1 MFTTMKNPGLFLL
14 LLSCIALQSCKK
26 EQSQKD
32 TKATPV
38 PAENLTNVAC
48 YKALYESD
56 TIEMKM
62 VTSKDNK
69 ITGDM
74 VMSLYAK
81 PKKIGKITG
90 SFHGDT
96 LLVDYSFYQGAD
108 KVKIFSNP
116 MAFLKRGDELVLGNG
131 KIEYYFGKSYFVK
144 GQPIDYDN
152 VKYKF
157 KSVDCV
163 DK

>member
-1 MFTTMKNPGLFLL
+1 MKNLGLFLL
-14 LLSCIALQSCKK
+14 LISCIGLQSCKK
-26 EQSQKD
+26 EQSLKD
-32 TKATPV
+32 AKATPV
-38 PAENLTNVAC
+38 HAEIPTDVAC
-48 YKALYESD
+48 YKAMYESD

-62 VTSKDNK
+62 ITSKDNK

-74 VMSLYAK
+74 TMSLYAN
-81 PKKIGKITG
+81 PKKVGKIKG
-90 SFHGDT
+90 EFHGDT

-108 KVKIFSNP
+108 KAKIFTNP
-116 MAFLKRGDELVLGNG
+116 MAFLKRGDSLILGNG

-152 VKYKF
+152 VKYKLT
-157 KSVDCV
+157 SVDCV

>member
-1 MFTTMKNPGLFLL
+1 MRNLSLFVL
-14 LLSCIALQSCKK
+14 LLSCVALQSCKK
-26 EQSQKD
+26 DQSQKEA
-32 TKATPV
+32 KATQVQTESP
-38 PAENLTNVAC
+38 TNVAC
-48 YKALYESD
+48 YEALYESD
-56 TIEMKM
+56 TIQMKM
-62 VTSKDNK
+62 ITSKDNK

-90 SFHGDT
+90 EFHGDT

-108 KVKIFSNP
+108 KAKVFSNP
-116 MAFLKRGDELVLGNG
+116 MAFLKKGDELVLGSG

-157 KSVDCV
+157 TSVDCV